1 LVFRVQIFFS
11 NQPLFDEYDD
21 DLEVLDPDVDDMT
34 NSNQQIHEGI
44 QSIVHE
50 EPEPVY
56 DSYASEGSVEDED
69 QPLDSHD
76 DNVVLNNVIQE
87 AYEQVPD
94 AFDKTSDLQMNYALI
109 NEAEIIEQQY
119 GFLYQLEMQYH
130 WQDPVALYM
139 EFVFPEVQNFAT
151 CGIKENCSCKYGLPI
166 HFLLQKYQFFY
177 IFLFTCKEEDP
188 LGSEIISWLHWK
200 FAYT

>member
-1 LVFRVQIFFS
+1 L
-11 NQPLFDEYDD
+11 
-21 DLEVLDPDVDDMT
+21 
-34 NSNQQIHEGI
+34 HEDI
-44 QSIVHE
+44 ESIVHE

-109 NEAEIIEQQY
+109 NGAEIIEQQY
-119 GFLYQLEMQYH
+119 GFLYQLEMQH
-130 WQDPVALYM
+130 NWQDPVVVYM
-139 EFVFPEVQNFAT
+139 EFVFSRVQSFAVF
-151 CGIKENCSCKYGLPI
+151 GIRADCSCKYWLPI
-166 HFLLQKYQFFY
+166 SFMLQKFHLFCINSLSCKWVGHSITLVFDWLYWQFH
-177 IFLFTCKEEDP
+177 I
-188 LGSEIISWLHWK
+188 
-200 FAYT
+200 A

>member
-44 QSIVHE
+44 QSIIHE

-56 DSYASEGSVEDED
+56 DSYASEGNVEDED

-109 NEAEIIEQQY
+109 NGAEIIEQQY
-119 GFLYQLEMQYH
+119 GFLYQLEMQH
-130 WQDPVALYM
+130 NWQDPVVVYM
-139 EFVFPEVQNFAT
+139 EFVF
-151 CGIKENCSCKYGLPI
+151 S
-166 HFLLQKYQFFY
+166 
-177 IFLFTCKEEDP
+177 
-188 LGSEIISWLHWK
+188 
-200 FAYT
+200 